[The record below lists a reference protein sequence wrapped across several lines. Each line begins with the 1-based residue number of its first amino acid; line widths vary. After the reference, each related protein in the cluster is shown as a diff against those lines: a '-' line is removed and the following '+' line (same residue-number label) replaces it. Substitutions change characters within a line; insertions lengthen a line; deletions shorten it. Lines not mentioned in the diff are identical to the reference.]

1 MWAVPQGFDDKRPNT
16 EGPSA
21 VFDNPVLRAMNASA
35 WKVFLTLNQL
45 TRVAVHTKR
54 FFCIECICRRFCG

>member
-1 MWAVPQGFDDKRPNT
+1 MQAVPQGFDDKRPNT

-35 WKVFLTLNQL
+35 WKVFLILSQL
-45 TRVAVHTKR
+45 TRVAAHTKR
-54 FFCIECICRRFCG
+54 FFYMRC